1 MVLLISGEDP
11 LETSTSLTDSLFFDS
26 VYEKMRKVRGFRLG
40 RKLVRVFKL
49 FIHRRKKGKI
59 SYKCLGSTNCATK
72 AISKVCNLGNLLKNG
87 VKSVNFAKP
96 CSGYIRV
103 GSELMD
109 QNQIPKGH
117 LAVYVGEKQEDAC
130 RVLVPVVYFNHPLFV
145 DLLREAEMVYGFD
158 YSGGIRIPCR
168 ISEFEKVQSRI
179 AAMGGGGRRG
189 WRHKY

>member
-1 MVLLISGEDP
+1 
-11 LETSTSLTDSLFFDS
+11 
-26 VYEKMRKVRGFRLG
+26 MRKVRGFRLG

-49 FIHRRKKGKI
+49 FIHRRKKGKTTC
-59 SYKCLGSTNCATK
+59 KRLGSTNCATK
-72 AISKVCNLGNLLKNG
+72 AISKLCKLGNLLKNG
-87 VKSVNFAKP
+87 VKSVNFAK
-96 CSGYIRV
+96 CSSGYIRV

-109 QNQIPKGH
+109 QNQVPKGH

-168 ISEFEKVQSRI
+168 ISEFKKVQSRI
-179 AAMGGGGRRG
+179 AAMSGGGGSCLGRQS
-189 WRHKY
+189 WRQKY

>member
-1 MVLLISGEDP
+1 
-11 LETSTSLTDSLFFDS
+11 
-26 VYEKMRKVRGFRLG
+26 
-40 RKLVRVFKL
+40 
-49 FIHRRKKGKI
+49 
-59 SYKCLGSTNCATK
+59 
-72 AISKVCNLGNLLKNG
+72 
-87 VKSVNFAKP
+87 
-96 CSGYIRV
+96 
-103 GSELMD
+103 MD
-109 QNQIPKGH
+109 QNQVPKGH

-179 AAMGGGGRRG
+179 TAMGGGGRRN